1 VRITVRAT
9 DAASVRQHATGTL
22 TFTGLRH
29 EVRLP
34 VVLKASAVEAPGVVR
49 AEVDQGEV
57 TVRGRSGTGRPV
69 RPEVVGLAGA
79 NPTGLSLRPGPFG
92 GDGDTFGTD
101 VSVPSGAEAV
111 RFEVRSHNLA
121 DDLDLRVH
129 RDGDVVAEATGP
141 ASSAVVTL
149 RDPEPG
155 DYRVEVRAVRAG
167 NGAVATGELTSW
179 VVGAGGAGTL
189 ELDTRSTGAGPGSG
203 FRYDVRWPE
212 LDPTQRWLG
221 VVRYPGSDELTLL
234 RIG

>member
-1 VRITVRAT
+1 VRVSVRAT
-9 DAASVRQHATGTL
+9 DAASVRQHVTGAL

-34 VVLKASAVEAPGVVR
+34 VVLKAAAVR
-49 AEVDQGEV
+49 APHLVQADVDEGAL
-57 TVRGRSGTGRPV
+57 TVRGRSGPGRSV

-79 NPTGLSLRPGPFG
+79 APTGLSLRPAPF

-101 VSVPSGAEAV
+101 VSVPSGAQAA

-121 DDLDLRVH
+121 DDLDLRVL
-129 RDGDVVAEATGP
+129 RDGEVVSEATGP

-149 RDPEPG
+149 VDPPAG

-167 NGAVATGELTSW
+167 NGAVATGELTTW

-189 ELDTRSTGAGPGSG
+189 ELDTRGPDGRG
-203 FRYDVRWPE
+203 PAFRYDVRWPE
-212 LDPTQRWLG
+212 LDPTRRWLG